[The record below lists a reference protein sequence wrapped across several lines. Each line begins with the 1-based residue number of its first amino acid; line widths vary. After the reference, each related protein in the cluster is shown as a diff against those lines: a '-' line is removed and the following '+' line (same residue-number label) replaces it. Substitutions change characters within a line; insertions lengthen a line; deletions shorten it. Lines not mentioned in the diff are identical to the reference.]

1 MSIKKKDW
9 SVHIRPALSATQI
22 VAKLAHLNG
31 WSLAGKGPQLAI
43 VKTYEFAN
51 YFETIAF
58 VNGLALIAHQQD
70 HHPELKVSYNR
81 CVVSLNTHDVQ
92 GISQSDFDCASQFD
106 ALLA

>member
-31 WSLAGKGPQLAI
+31 WSLAGNGPQLAI